1 MANPDRPRGFWIADA
16 RQNPTANEYQTAAAQ
31 TIAVGDAVLLDGS
44 GQVTIA
50 LATSGTL
57 LGVASTSVS
66 ASSAGDAINIYDNP
80 ETEFAVQCSGSFA
93 LTDLGVECDLEG
105 TTGVMECNENAST
118 YSVLRIV
125 GYDPAT
131 AVGANAVVYVRIAKA
146 QTGEADGE
154 FAKLSVAGAAT
165 VGTTLGVTGTATVG
179 TLTDGTMTVTGGDLS
194 AVGAVGCGSVTAT
207 GAVEGLSVTDGRATI
222 TGGAA
227 SALTTVGCGSVTA
240 TGAVEGLS
248 VTDGTM
254 TATGGD
260 LSAVGS
266 VGCAS
271 VTATGAVEGLSVTDG
286 TMTATGGDLS
296 AVGSVGCDSVTAIG
310 AVEGLTVGAPQVYI
324 ESAGAPSADPGNGA
338 IANRII
344 KATYDFGIHG
354 GAQGDINIGLDLT
367 GLGAEAIVIPAGSL
381 IKQTYAYV
389 ETAFTSGG
397 AATVSFEIQGANDVI
412 TATAYND
419 GLYTVSTAA
428 EGIQDGT
435 AAAMEVLAGT
445 VHIAVATA
453 DLTGGRVHLFIEY
466 MTAV

>member
-266 VGCAS
+266 VGC
-271 VTATGAVEGLSVTDG
+271 
-286 TMTATGGDLS
+286 
-296 AVGSVGCDSVTAIG
+296 DSVTAIG